1 MTRALPPPTHRPFRL
16 LMVLATTALACA
28 GALAQQDPT
37 QYPAAAARF
46 LDGELPKMEMAVSER
61 DRDYFEAAMGRTV
74 TFSEEWGFK
83 SRANPALAGYRM
95 CTDAVSDFV
104 IVGLCRLMPN
114 GGECEPGLASRF
126 DANLRQCRQAAG
138 R

>member
-1 MTRALPPPTHRPFRL
+1 MTRAHPTPNRRPVRL
-16 LMVLATTALACA
+16 RLVLATAALACA
-28 GALAQQDPT
+28 GAVAQTDPA
-37 QYPAAAARF
+37 QYPAAATRF
-46 LDGELPKMEMAVSER
+46 LDAELPKMEVAVAER

-74 TFSEEWGFK
+74 AFSEDWGFK
-83 SRANPALAGYRM
+83 SRANPALAGYRT

-104 IVGLCRLMPN
+104 LVGLCRLMPN
-114 GGECEPGLASRF
+114 GSECEPGLASRF

>member
-1 MTRALPPPTHRPFRL
+1 MTRALPPLKRRPARL
-16 LMVLATTALACA
+16 LMLLATTVLACA
-28 GALAQQDPT
+28 GANAQPDPG

-46 LDGELPKMEMAVSER
+46 LDGELPKMEVAVTER

-74 TFSEEWGFK
+74 AFSEDWGFK

-114 GGECEPGLASRF
+114 GSECEPGLSSRF

>member
-1 MTRALPPPTHRPFRL
+1 MTRALLPPTPRLSRL
-16 LMVLATTALACA
+16 LMVLATAALASVSA
-28 GALAQQDPT
+28 FAQQTPA

-46 LDGELPKMEMAVSER
+46 LDGELPKMEIAVAER

-74 TFSEEWGFK
+74 AFSEDWGFK
-83 SRANPALAGYRM
+83 SRANPALAAYRT

-114 GGECEPGLASRF
+114 GSECEPGLASRF